1 MAVTNRVSAAEYY
14 CEYKIERVY
23 GDDGTV
29 ATPRIYFERDYSLKG
44 LPYTMFTVPQEWVGL
59 EKKCDVSVLPYDTV
73 KLVYDIR
80 GVDCTPLTVAGS
92 EELRRAEIERSIG
105 FEAFCTN
112 NCRILIENGHSQ
124 DHSGIGILEMWKGKE
139 LVARF
144 YYAVNFTF
152 RKKIAYRLTERGG
165 KLVLEFRCKDR
176 PVGVPVAVCYGRG
189 RLPCL
194 RNDMG
199 NRIAEFTLDFSQGAL
214 FRHTVERDGDA
225 ADGDNFFSVTIPDET
240 SAKFYILDCV
250 QNYKITQSVRRA
262 ADYLPESYT
271 CPFCHRAIDVRIAGK
286 RRYKRGGIA
295 CDGMDEKGEPEIFT
309 KSGTK
314 VKRCLYCAN
323 DLKEDS
329 RSTFKNERTRLLPTA
344 FMEHSNF
351 KIAFTGMM
359 RAGKTTYISRFF
371 GVTSLGGSEER
382 VSMNMPMIENS
393 MEQFGVIVRPAFT
406 AEVDRTGG
414 SYRLT
419 DADWCSRQ
427 PEYTARAI
435 SLDPPRYPNRTTT
448 GGNLGTFPFIAE
460 VNGSSYVSFYDVAG
474 EDAQATAQIANLAAK
489 GGKSGKNDEVIGVFC
504 IINIKKGSEE
514 NKSVARMLIDAHL
527 DRKCPVA
534 VIVTKFDTVESE
546 FDDNC
551 RLLRS
556 DYFEGATGR
565 YAGSAIEWDINCA
578 SEEIRSYLMQ
588 KGLLPDFANAFDSVK
603 YFGVSSFNFFES
615 IHAPSEDI
623 ETPGRVRFG
632 CSAKRIE
639 LPFLWMIHKFGLI
652 R

>member
-152 RKKIAYRLTERGG
+152 RKKITYRLTERGG

-240 SAKFYILDCV
+240 SAKLHSGLRAELQD
-250 QNYKITQSVRRA
+250 NPERA
-262 ADYLPESYT
+262 AGGGLSSRELHLP
-271 CPFCHRAIDVRIAGK
+271 
-286 RRYKRGGIA
+286 
-295 CDGMDEKGEPEIFT
+295 
-309 KSGTK
+309 
-314 VKRCLYCAN
+314 
-323 DLKEDS
+323 
-329 RSTFKNERTRLLPTA
+329 LLPPR
-344 FMEHSNF
+344 H
-351 KIAFTGMM
+351 
-359 RAGKTTYISRFF
+359 RR
-371 GVTSLGGSEER
+371 
-382 VSMNMPMIENS
+382 
-393 MEQFGVIVRPAFT
+393 Q
-406 AEVDRTGG
+406 DR
-414 SYRLT
+414 R
-419 DADWCSRQ
+419 
-427 PEYTARAI
+427 E
-435 SLDPPRYPNRTTT
+435 
-448 GGNLGTFPFIAE
+448 
-460 VNGSSYVSFYDVAG
+460 
-474 EDAQATAQIANLAAK
+474 AA
-489 GGKSGKNDEVIGVFC
+489 
-504 IINIKKGSEE
+504 
-514 NKSVARMLIDAHL
+514 L
-527 DRKCPVA
+527 
-534 VIVTKFDTVESE
+534 
-546 FDDNC
+546 
-551 RLLRS
+551 
-556 DYFEGATGR
+556 
-565 YAGSAIEWDINCA
+565 
-578 SEEIRSYLMQ
+578 
-588 KGLLPDFANAFDSVK
+588 
-603 YFGVSSFNFFES
+603 
-615 IHAPSEDI
+615 
-623 ETPGRVRFG
+623 
-632 CSAKRIE
+632 
-639 LPFLWMIHKFGLI
+639 
-652 R
+652 